1 MTETELSPNGV
12 NSAEF
17 LCWLN
22 PNTPAYLEN
31 MASSGAAN
39 PRATTKNSCA
49 VDDIAGYV
57 NKHNCAA
64 RRNIYFVPNAE
75 FLIGKRKKANVSAAR
90 FLHVDLDFK
99 DYPGEYEEQ
108 RARVEALLFDD
119 AARPEWIPHPT
130 AVWMTGGGYQ
140 AVWRLEEEI
149 DPETAETLNKAI
161 LRALQGGPGTHNVD
175 RLLRL
180 PDTVNWLNA
189 RKRKDGR
196 EPVLGFLAY
205 PESFADPPTSYR
217 VDQFEPPIDVVSE
230 GLASNSKDNPEQGPI
245 QPVPLPENTD
255 AVLPEDPEW
264 RRAVVNGI
272 APKGKS
278 YATRSELMFAAT
290 IWMLAQGLTS
300 GHVLAVLLD
309 PRFAIGDHIRDRND
323 GAAEQR
329 EYAER
334 QVRRAQG
341 VVAADNDNWPSITEK
356 GLPTS
361 NSAENIR
368 HALSKLGV
376 SVRRNEFTE
385 EDEFEGLNLEG
396 RDINEIADILASNFE
411 RELHFK
417 ASSAAIRRELLASA
431 HEHRHHPVHKYLDRS
446 EWDGVSRLD
455 TWLSDFCGVADT
467 PLHREFA
474 AKTMIGAVRRIRK
487 PGCKFDTMLVLEGTQ
502 GVGKSRLLRIMAV
515 RDAWF
520 CESLNL
526 RADDRERAQVLQRA
540 WIVEC
545 QELDGLNKVT
555 SENLKKFLSESID
568 TFRKPYEK
576 NARQHPRHC
585 VLIGTTNET
594 DYLRDLTGNRR
605 FWPVRVGSIDLEGFQ
620 AVVGQLWAEAA
631 HREAA
636 GEEVTLSAA
645 LWSEAAK
652 VQSQRVAEDPYADA
666 LTSAL
671 GGMVGKVSMDSIKV
685 ILGLPTTK
693 LTPHDARRIKAVM
706 GALGWSYG
714 TFRLWLP
721 AREERRPVRG
731 FTSENADGSL
741 PEIAAR
747 PTREGSYE
755 IGMIDRRGNFVME
768 RDSGHGTDHVPF

>member
-1 MTETELSPNGV
+1 MPKEDLCPQGNQ
-12 NSAEF
+12 SAAF

-22 PNTPAYLEN
+22 PNTPAHLEH
-31 MASSGAAN
+31 MESVGETS
-39 PRATTKNSCA
+39 PRACTKNSCS
-49 VDDIAGYV
+49 VDEITAYV
-57 NKHNCAA
+57 QKHNGEP
-64 RRNIYFVPNAE
+64 RRNLYFVPNAE
-75 FLIGKRKKANVSAAR
+75 FLFGKRNKANVKAVR

-99 DYPGEYEEQ
+99 DYPGTPEEQ
-108 RARVEALLFDD
+108 QARVEALLFDD
-119 AARPEWIPHPT
+119 STRPKWIPRPT

-140 AVWRLEEEI
+140 AVWRLEEQME
-149 DPETAETLNKAI
+149 PNAAEGLNI
-161 LRALQGGPGTHNVD
+161 ALLSALEGGARTHDVS

-180 PDTVNWLNA
+180 PGTVNWLNDK
-189 RKRKDGR
+189 KRKDGR
-196 EPVLGFLAY
+196 MPVVGFIAY
-205 PESFADPPTSYR
+205 PTSFDDPPRAYEADDFDPPNGLLGDASTSM
-217 VDQFEPPIDVVSE
+217 DAGKSETAPFE
-230 GLASNSKDNPEQGPI
+230 L
-245 QPVPLPENTD
+245 VPLPAD
-255 AVLPEDPEW
+255 VDSILPADPEW
-264 RRAVVNGI
+264 RDTIANGTT
-272 APKGKS
+272 PKGKTYVS
-278 YATRSELMFAAT
+278 RSELMFAA
-290 IWMLAQGLTS
+290 IVWMLSQG
-300 GHVLAVLLD
+300 VLPGRVLVILLD
-309 PRFAIGDHIRDRND
+309 PRFAIGEHIRDRNG
-323 GAAEQR
+323 GAEEAR

-341 VVAADNDNWPSITEK
+341 VVAAKNNDWPSTTNK
-356 GLPTS
+356 GLPTA
-361 NSAENIR
+361 NSADNIR

-396 RDINEIADILASNFE
+396 RDINDIADILASTFE
-411 RELHFK
+411 REQGFK
-417 ASSAAIRRELLASA
+417 ASSAAIRRELTASA
-431 HEHRHHPVHKYLDRS
+431 HENRHHPVRDYLDGS
-446 EWDGVSRLD
+446 AWDGVPRLD
-455 TWLSDFCGVADT
+455 TWLSDYCGVENT

-474 AKTMIGAVRRIRK
+474 AKIMIGAVRRIRK
-487 PGCKFDTMLVLEGTQ
+487 PGCKFDTMLVLEGAQ

-540 WIVEC
+540 FIVEC

-605 FWPVRVGSIDLEGFQ
+605 FWPVRVGSINLEGFQ

-636 GEEVTLSAA
+636 AEDVTLSAA
-645 LWSEAAK
+645 LWPEAAK

-693 LTPHDARRIKAVM
+693 LTPHDARRIKVVM

-714 TFRLWLP
+714 TFRLWVP

-731 FTSENADGSL
+731 FTSDNADESL
-741 PEIAAR
+741 PEIAAH
-747 PTREGSYE
+747 PTREGGYE
-755 IGMIDRRGNFVME
+755 IGMIDRSGNFVME
-768 RDSGHGTDHVPF
+768 RDAGHGTNDVPF